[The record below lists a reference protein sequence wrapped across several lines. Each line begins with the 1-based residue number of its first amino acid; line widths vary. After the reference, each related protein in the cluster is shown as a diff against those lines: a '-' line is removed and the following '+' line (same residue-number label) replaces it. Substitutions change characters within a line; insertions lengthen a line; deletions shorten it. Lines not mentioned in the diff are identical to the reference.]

1 MRANLARRLWQAMTS
16 PDSGAT
22 SGDRARLPGGRDLAL
37 DMARLA
43 ARHGVSDHLQQDTS
57 SAATRVA
64 ILVDRARE
72 QRQTAADADTLAA
85 LTRALDVIVLKGPV
99 TQATPHASRCAPI
112 GRPRRPRRE
121 RSARPSRRRPS
132 PAWDTRSPRSGSR
145 VPSMQRTITTLLH
158 G

>member
-85 LTRALDVIVLKGPV
+85 LTRALDVIVLKESKAPLPLIISA
-99 TQATPHASRCAPI
+99 ATVW
-112 GRPRRPRRE
+112 G
-121 RSARPSRRRPS
+121 
-132 PAWDTRSPRSGSR
+132 WDL
-145 VPSMQRTITTLLH
+145 IWTTSNPTC
-158 G
+158 